1 MMAFYRFKTFKS
13 TYYFPPLTPDSRF
26 IYSLYGN
33 YGGRCARL
41 IWWLFC
47 NVVPFRLLFR
57 VEEKTIEGLS
67 LLKSLLGE
75 DVIYGVNMGTIG
87 PDQKM
92 SVLGYHT
99 NNQSSS
105 ADKLRFFAK
114 LSTSQ
119 RAKDLSRNEIK
130 VYQALAGTGLVPD
143 LYSYKDTDEY
153 VFLKCECIRGEHVQS
168 DVEESQAMSI
178 LKVLKD
184 KHYTGTSSSF
194 LTDNDAGETPIKTCF
209 AHMDF
214 CPWNMLSFSGKLHL
228 IDWEMSAEMPLG
240 FDLFT
245 YLLQTSFL
253 LDNTQ
258 SGMTVIEQH
267 RSWIDE
273 YFAGED
279 WHAYLKAFVNYKLEF
294 FSKGQNP
301 LLYDRFSE
309 MLQSMK

>member
-1 MMAFYRFKTFKS
+1 MAFYRFKTFKS

-41 IWWLFC
+41 MWWLFC
-47 NVVPFRLLFR
+47 HVSLFRFLFR
-57 VEEKTIEGLS
+57 VEEKNIEGLS

-75 DVIYGVNMGTIG
+75 DVIYGVNMGTTG

-99 NNQSSS
+99 NTLTSS
-105 ADKLRFFAK
+105 ANKSRFFAK

-130 VYQALAGTGLVPD
+130 VYQSLAGTGLVPE
-143 LYSYKDTDEY
+143 LYSYKDTEEY
-153 VFLKCECIRGEHVQS
+153 VFLKCECIQGDHVLS
-168 DVEESQAMSI
+168 GVEDSQVMGI
-178 LKVLKD
+178 LMMLKD
-184 KHYTGTSSSF
+184 KHYTETSSPF
-194 LTDNDAGETPIKTCF
+194 CVNNGAEEAPLKTCF

-214 CPWNMLSFSGKLHL
+214 CPWNMLSVRGKLHL

-245 YLLQTSFL
+245 YVLQTSFL
-253 LDNTQ
+253 LDKTQ
-258 SGMTVIEQH
+258 SGMKVIEDH
-267 RSWIDE
+267 RTMIDE

-279 WHAYLKAFVNYKLEF
+279 WQVYLKAFVNYKLEF

-301 LLYDRFSE
+301 LLYDRFNE
-309 MLQSMK
+309 MLLSMK